1 MVIGP
6 LANTITVSGHFGYYK
21 TMAINYTLAKK
32 LNKILASKNVHA
44 ANRYLQFY
52 KILAIFG
59 SVKSLSLKYTY
70 SDPKNWRHILF
81 EIL

>member
-32 LNKILASKNVHA
+32 IKQDIS
-44 ANRYLQFY
+44 
-52 KILAIFG
+52 
-59 SVKSLSLKYTY
+59 
-70 SDPKNWRHILF
+70 
-81 EIL
+81 